1 MQHSIADLL
10 QSRDLKVDVIGSV
23 GRGSKLTTL
32 GGVNELLERAV
43 ILTLI

>member
-23 GRGSKLTTL
+23 GRGSKFNNT
-32 GGVNELLERAV
+32 GRSK
-43 ILTLI
+43 